1 MPHGSILGPLLFLI
15 YINDLPNELKSNVKL
30 FSDDTS
36 LFTIV
41 MDKNESANI
50 INNDLLQISKWAYN
64 WKMFFNPD
72 SKKPAQEVLFSRKTK
87 VQLHPTINLNNIQV
101 KKAFCQKQISILLD
115 EKLNFKQHI
124 DHVIPKIHKGIS
136 VIKKTLT
143 LFTTEI
149 ITYNI

>member
-1 MPHGSILGPLLFLI
+1 MIFCKSLNGLIIGKCFLTQIL
-15 YINDLPNELKSNVKL
+15 
-30 FSDDTS
+30 
-36 LFTIV
+36 
-41 MDKNESANI
+41 KN
-50 INNDLLQISKWAYN
+50 
-64 WKMFFNPD
+64 
-72 SKKPAQEVLFSRKTK
+72 PAQEVLFSRKTK
-87 VQLHPTINLNNIQV
+87 VQLHPTINLSNIQV
-101 KKAFCQKQISILLD
+101 KKASCQKQISILLD

>member
-87 VQLHPTINLNNIQV
+87 VQLHPTINLSNIQV
-101 KKAFCQKQISILLD
+101 KKASCQKQISILLD
-115 EKLNFKQHI
+115 EKLNFKQHT

>member
-64 WKMFFNPD
+64 WKMFFNSD

-87 VQLHPTINLNNIQV
+87 VQLHPTINLSNIQV
-101 KKAFCQKQISILLD
+101 KKASCQKQISILLD
-115 EKLNFKQHI
+115 ENLNFKQHI